1 MLGLLLAQFA
11 TTPPPPSPSP
21 PPPRPPGE
29 SGSRGAEITW
39 TVCDNNGPCR
49 NREAGANFKCTNN
62 GYCDCGAASRC
73 KCDSNNGHC
82 ACPRS
87 GSKCTTTD
95 PFFLDDDDVQQ
106 QCDFTSEF
114 SSDSDFACA
123 CARNN
128 GDCETTPYRGGA
140 SDIPERSGD
149 TPAIPGWQAMPAI
162 FVPLIFCIT
171 LFACIVVGRRRR
183 RDRRDF
189 LREMEQ
195 QHQRGVGLVN
205 GPVAGTGTVPRPI
218 DGASLPPVAVP
229 TCSVP
234 VAVAV
239 GAGAPPIAVPV
250 DARSPSP
257 VAVPVGTMPVAAA
270 SYVNSPVVVVA
281 GQPMAAD
288 GGASS
293 SGLYG
298 GKKI

>member
-1 MLGLLLAQFA
+1 M
-11 TTPPPPSPSP
+11 
-21 PPPRPPGE
+21 
-29 SGSRGAEITW
+29 
-39 TVCDNNGPCR
+39 
-49 NREAGANFKCTNN
+49 GANFKCTNNGYCYCGDATNCWCDGNN

-73 KCDSNNGHC
+73 MCDSNNGYC

-106 QCDFTSEF
+106 TCDFTSEF

-128 GDCETTPYRGGA
+128 GDCFTTNYRGGA
-140 SDIPERSGD
+140 SDGGD
-149 TPAIPGWQAMPAI
+149 GRCSEGCALAI
-162 FVPLIFCIT
+162 FIPLFFCIT
-171 LFACIVVGRRRR
+171 LFACIVVGLRRR

-189 LREMEQ
+189 LREMEEQ
-195 QHQRGVGLVN
+195 QQRYEQRGVGL
-205 GPVAGTGTVPRPI
+205 VAGTGTVPRPI
-218 DGASLPPVAVP
+218 DGAALPPVAVP

-234 VAVAV
+234 VAVPV
-239 GAGAPPIAVPV
+239 GAGAPPIAVAV
-250 DARSPSP
+250 DARSSP

-270 SYVNSPVVVVA
+270 SYVNAPVTVVA
-281 GQPMAAD
+281 GQPMPAD

-298 GKKI
+298 VTRYGGKKI

>member
-1 MLGLLLAQFA
+1 M
-11 TTPPPPSPSP
+11 
-21 PPPRPPGE
+21 
-29 SGSRGAEITW
+29 
-39 TVCDNNGPCR
+39 
-49 NREAGANFKCTNN
+49 GANFKCTNNGYCYCGDATNCWCDGNN

-73 KCDSNNGHC
+73 MCDSNNGYC

-106 QCDFTSEF
+106 TCDFTSEF

-128 GDCETTPYRGGA
+128 GDCTTTSYSGGA
-140 SDIPERSGD
+140 SDGGD
-149 TPAIPGWQAMPAI
+149 VPGWRGPAFVPLI

-171 LFACIVVGRRRR
+171 LFACIVVGLRRR

-250 DARSPSP
+250 DARSSP

-270 SYVNSPVVVVA
+270 YYVNTPVTVVA
-281 GQPMAAD
+281 GQPMPAD
-288 GGASS
+288 SGASS

-298 GKKI
+298 VTRYGGKKI

>member
-1 MLGLLLAQFA
+1 MRLTLAKLRASLEALSVDPDLQELLSLLVDVVHELAAVTPDKSGALPAKGLAHAAPQRVASPTRPRASDHLEAAGVDLLRA
-11 TTPPPPSPSP
+11 S
-21 PPPRPPGE
+21 E
-29 SGSRGAEITW
+29 L
-39 TVCDNNGPCR
+39 V
-49 NREAGANFKCTNN
+49 
-62 GYCDCGAASRC
+62 AA
-73 KCDSNNGHC
+73 
-82 ACPRS
+82 
-87 GSKCTTTD
+87 
-95 PFFLDDDDVQQ
+95 LD
-106 QCDFTSEF
+106 
-114 SSDSDFACA
+114 
-123 CARNN
+123 
-128 GDCETTPYRGGA
+128 ETTSNEDA
-140 SDIPERSGD
+140 
-149 TPAIPGWQAMPAI
+149 
-162 FVPLIFCIT
+162 T
-171 LFACIVVGRRRR
+171 LAH
-183 RDRRDF
+183 
-189 LREMEQ
+189 E

-218 DGASLPPVAVP
+218 DGASLPPIAVP

>member
-1 MLGLLLAQFA
+1 M
-11 TTPPPPSPSP
+11 
-21 PPPRPPGE
+21 
-29 SGSRGAEITW
+29 
-39 TVCDNNGPCR
+39 
-49 NREAGANFKCTNN
+49 GANFKCTNN
-62 GYCDCGAASRC
+62 GYCYCGDAANCWCDGNNGYRDCGAASRC
-73 KCDSNNGHC
+73 MCDSNNGNC

-106 QCDFTSEF
+106 QCDFSSEF

-140 SDIPERSGD
+140 SDGGD
-149 TPAIPGWQAMPAI
+149 GGAVTPRPSRDGMFPAI
-162 FVPLIFCIT
+162 FIPLFFCIA
-171 LFACIVVGRRRR
+171 LFACIVLPSPPPRPPR
-183 RDRRDF
+183 
-189 LREMEQ
+189 LACEMEQ
-195 QHQRGVGLVN
+195 QQQRYGQRR
-205 GPVAGTGTVPRPI
+205 GPVAGTVAMPI
-218 DGASLPPVAVP
+218 DGAALPPVAVP
-229 TCSVP
+229 TCSAP

-239 GAGAPPIAVPV
+239 GAARAAVAVPV
-250 DARSPSP
+250 DARSSP

-270 SYVNSPVVVVA
+270 SYVNSPVVVVS